1 MDLGVCAGTVLRVFP
16 LLLWSYLVRVAS
28 YGRDEGHRP
37 SGQGAVGR
45 PTASLQQVYV
55 TREGLLSLALAVIA
69 YCSVGR

>member
-45 PTASLQQVYV
+45 PTAPLQQVYV